1 MAVERGTTAEQRP
14 VYASLEDLQHEVTKH
29 QLQSPTLLIIGDVV
43 ALSTGW
49 QAAHESGCSLVFP
62 NHRTQGLP
70 LSGGKSGSPTKI
82 RSGEEAMA
90 CGPLGG
96 G

>member
-14 VYASLEDLQHEVTKH
+14 VYASLEDLHGEVTKY

-49 QAAHESGCSLVFP
+49 QHSKDSGCSLMLPKHVS
-62 NHRTQGLP
+62 RGLP
-70 LSGGKSGSPTKI
+70 LSCGDHVLPPLHSYSEQTT
-82 RSGEEAMA
+82 A
-90 CGPLGG
+90 CGPMRR
-96 G
+96 